1 MNRNEALE
9 KLKRFKAHNASRYGI
24 ERIGLFGSV
33 ARNEA
38 TQSSDI
44 DVCIQTKT
52 PDMFMLVHLRD
63 ELMDVFDTPVD
74 LVRLRDS
81 MNPYLQKRINQE
93 AIYV

>member
-1 MNRNEALE
+1 MNRDEALE
-9 KLKRFKAHNASRYGI
+9 KLKRFKSHNASKYGI

-81 MNPYLQKRINQE
+81 MNPYLQKRINRE

>member
-1 MNRNEALE
+1 MNRDEALE
-9 KLKRFKAHNASRYGI
+9 KLKRFKSHNASRYGI

-63 ELMDVFDTPVD
+63 ELINLFEAPVD
-74 LVRLRDS
+74 LVRMRDA
-81 MNPYLQKRINQE
+81 MNPYLQKRIDRE

>member
-1 MNRNEALE
+1 MNRDEALE
-9 KLKRFKAHNASRYGI
+9 KLKRFKSRSASRYGI

-38 TQSSDI
+38 TQASDI
-44 DVCIQTKT
+44 DICIQTKT

-63 ELMDVFDTPVD
+63 ELVNIFDAPID

-81 MNPYLQKRINQE
+81 MNPYLQKRIHRE